1 MTNFS
6 IKVGIIGA
14 GLAGLTCAR
23 QLCDRGYTVKLFDKS
38 RGIGGRLATR
48 RVNRANQEMAVDHG
62 LPFLTV
68 QGEKT
73 AALIDNLLRENIVT
87 SWFDSSYV
95 APSGINSV
103 AKFLAQG
110 LEIERDFLV
119 TRLENRQGKWV
130 LNNNGQIRGEFSVIV
145 LAIPAPQAALLLEN
159 SHITTMPELRSI
171 VYDPCLTVMAG
182 YGASLPAVAP
192 STAIAWLGLDS
203 SKRQSSF
210 DYVFVVH
217 SSGDFAVKYLDSED
231 LEAVKLDLLARASL
245 PLPDWSQIHRWR
257 YALVR
262 QGLAVPC
269 LSVSSPLPLVACGD
283 WCQGGDLSRNSS
295 LETALTS
302 GIAAANQVQQL
313 LS

>member
-6 IKVGIIGA
+6 INVGIIGA

-103 AKFLAQG
+103 AK
-110 LEIERDFLV
+110 
-119 TRLENRQGKWV
+119 
-130 LNNNGQIRGEFSVIV
+130 
-145 LAIPAPQAALLLEN
+145 LLL
-159 SHITTMPELRSI
+159 T
-171 VYDPCLTVMAG
+171 
-182 YGASLPAVAP
+182 
-192 STAIAWLGLDS
+192 
-203 SKRQSSF
+203 
-210 DYVFVVH
+210 
-217 SSGDFAVKYLDSED
+217 
-231 LEAVKLDLLARASL
+231 
-245 PLPDWSQIHRWR
+245 
-257 YALVR
+257 YA
-262 QGLAVPC
+262 
-269 LSVSSPLPLVACGD
+269 
-283 WCQGGDLSRNSS
+283 
-295 LETALTS
+295 
-302 GIAAANQVQQL
+302 
-313 LS
+313 